1 MDLLA
6 NLSLGLATAATAQN
20 LMYCFVGVF
29 LGTFI
34 GVLPGVG
41 PLAAVAMLLPVSFY
55 LPPETALVMLAGVY
69 YGAEYGGS
77 IASILLNIPGTPSAS
92 VTCLDGYPMA
102 QQGRAGV
109 ALFATAM
116 ASMFGALFG
125 VVVMV
130 LLSPKLAEFALLF
143 QPAEYFSVMV
153 LGLVAASI
161 VNSTGAVRGLMMV
174 CLGILLGTVGVDVNS
189 GETRFTGGFQELRDG
204 VSLVVVAMGLFG
216 ISEVM
221 VSLRGATKSYAGA
234 GLTGS
239 MLPTAREWLRSLM
252 PALRGSAVG
261 SFFGTLPG
269 TGQTV
274 ASFVGYALEKRVNK
288 RGASFGTGAIEGVV
302 VPESANN
309 AAAQTAFIPTL
320 TLGIPGST
328 TMALMLGAL
337 MIHGITPGPR
347 LISEHPE
354 LFWGLVVSFVFG
366 NIFLLILNIPLIG
379 LWVRDPAGAASLP
392 LSDGDRADLCRR
404 LQHLEF
410 AHRCLDDAALRVDRL
425 CAAAVPLRAGSD
437 VDRLRAGP
445 DDGGIFPPRH
455 ALVAWRSERVPD
467 PAGQC
472 PAAWGGSPV
481 AGCHRAAVAVLAGFG
496 PAGGAAPRLSAPHR
510 GFAIDNRAEVRAIS
524 GTARPRGPRWRNPEF
539 W

>member
-1 MDLLA
+1 MELFSNLA
-6 NLSLGLATAATAQN
+6 LGFATAATVYN
-20 LMYCFVGVF
+20 LTYCFVGVF

-102 QQGRAGV
+102 RDGRAGV
-109 ALFATAM
+109 ALFSTAI
-116 ASMFGALFG
+116 ASFFGAIFG

-130 LLSPKLAEFALLF
+130 LLSPALAEFALLF
-143 QPAEYFSVMV
+143 GPAEYFAVMV
-153 LGLVAASI
+153 LGLVAAS
-161 VNSTGAVRGLMMV
+161 VVSTSGALRGVMMV
-174 CLGILLGTVGVDVNS
+174 YLGILLGTVGVDINS
-189 GETRFTGGFQELRDG
+189 GETRFVVGMPELRDG

-221 VSLRGATKSYAGA
+221 VSARGATRSYA
-234 GLTGS
+234 TERIS
-239 MLPTAREWLRSLM
+239 MRKFLPTRAECLRSIG
-252 PALRGSAVG
+252 PAIRGSAVG

-274 ASFVGYALEKRVNK
+274 ASFVGYALEKRISP
-288 RGASFGTGAIEGVV
+288 RGDKFGTGQIEGVV
-302 VPESANN
+302 VPEAANN

-354 LFWGLVVSFVFG
+354 LFWGLIVSFLFG
-366 NIFLLILNIPLIG
+366 NLFLLILNIPLIS
-379 LWVRDPAGAASLP
+379 LWVRLLRVPHYYLYPTVVVLICVGVYSIDNSIFDIWMTLAFGVLGYVLRLFRFEPAPLLIGFVLGPMMEEFFRRAMLLSRGDPMVF
-392 LSDGDRADLCRR
+392 
-404 LQHLEF
+404 LE
-410 AHRCLDDAALRVDRL
+410 RPGSAALLGVATIL
-425 CAAAVPLRAGSD
+425 LLATA
-437 VDRLRAGP
+437 
-445 DDGGIFPPRH
+445 IPRRY
-455 ALVAWRSERVPD
+455 LPWSR
-467 PAGQC
+467 
-472 PAAWGGSPV
+472 
-481 AGCHRAAVAVLAGFG
+481 
-496 PAGGAAPRLSAPHR
+496 
-510 GFAIDNRAEVRAIS
+510 
-524 GTARPRGPRWRNPEF
+524 TA
-539 W
+539 

>member
-1 MDLLA
+1 MELLS
-6 NLSLGLATAATAQN
+6 NLALGFSTATTVSN
-20 LMYCFVGVF
+20 LFYCFVGVF

-55 LPPETALVMLAGVY
+55 LEPTTALVMLAGVY

-77 IASILLNIPGTPSAS
+77 IASILLNIPGTPSSS
-92 VTCLDGYPMA
+92 VTCIDGYPMA

-109 ALFATAM
+109 ALFATSV
-116 ASMFGALFG
+116 ASFFGGVFG

-130 LLSPKLAEFALLF
+130 LLAPRLAEFALLF

-153 LGLVAASI
+153 LGLIAASI
-161 VNSTGAVRGLMMV
+161 VSSSGALRGLMMV
-174 CLGILLGTVGVDVNS
+174 CLGILLGTIGVDVNS
-189 GETRFTGGFQELRDG
+189 GEARFTGGMPELRDG

-221 VSLRGATKSYAGA
+221 VSLRGATKSYAGQNVR
-234 GLTGS
+234 GRDIY
-239 MLPTAREWLRSLM
+239 PTRAEWRRSFL
-252 PALRGSAVG
+252 PALRGASIG

-274 ASFVGYALEKRVNK
+274 ASFVGYALEKKVSPNK
-288 RGASFGTGAIEGVV
+288 AQFGAGAIEGVV

-347 LISEHPE
+347 LISDHPD
-354 LFWGLVVSFVFG
+354 LFWGLVVSFLFG
-366 NIFLLILNIPLIG
+366 NFFLLVLNIPLIG
-379 LWVRDPAGAASLP
+379 LWVRLLRVPHYYLYPTVIIMICVGVYGISNSLTDVWATLAFGLIGYVLRLFRFEPAPMLIGFVLGPMMEEFFRRAMLLSRGDPMVF
-392 LSDGDRADLCRR
+392 
-404 LQHLEF
+404 LE
-410 AHRCLDDAALRVDRL
+410 RPGSAALLAVGALLL
-425 CAAAVPLRAGSD
+425 CASALPVKRILGRLLR
-437 VDRLRAGP
+437 RA
-445 DDGGIFPPRH
+445 
-455 ALVAWRSERVPD
+455 
-467 PAGQC
+467 
-472 PAAWGGSPV
+472 
-481 AGCHRAAVAVLAGFG
+481 
-496 PAGGAAPRLSAPHR
+496 
-510 GFAIDNRAEVRAIS
+510 
-524 GTARPRGPRWRNPEF
+524 
-539 W
+539 

>member
-1 MDLLA
+1 MELLS
-6 NLSLGLATAATAQN
+6 NLALGFSTAATLYN
-20 LMYCFVGVF
+20 LTYCFIGVF

-102 QQGRAGV
+102 RDGRAGV
-109 ALFATAM
+109 ALFSTAI
-116 ASMFGALFG
+116 ASFFGAIFG

-130 LLSPKLAEFALLF
+130 LLSPVLAEFALLF
-143 QPAEYFSVMV
+143 GPAEYFAVMV
-153 LGLVAASI
+153 LGLVAAS
-161 VNSTGAVRGLMMV
+161 VVSTSGAMRGVMMV
-174 CLGILLGTVGVDVNS
+174 CLGILLGTIGVDINS
-189 GETRFTGGFQELRDG
+189 GQTRFVAGMPELRDG
-204 VSLVVVAMGLFG
+204 ISLVVVAMGLFG
-216 ISEVM
+216 ISEVI
-221 VSLRGATKSYAGA
+221 VSARGATRSYATERIS
-234 GLTGS
+234 LRNFF
-239 MLPTAREWLRSLM
+239 PTPLEWLRSIG
-252 PALRGSAVG
+252 PAIRGSVVG

-274 ASFVGYALEKRVNK
+274 ASFVSYALEKRISP
-288 RGASFGTGAIEGVV
+288 RGDKFGTGQIEGVV

-354 LFWGLVVSFVFG
+354 LFWGLIVSFLFG
-366 NIFLLILNIPLIG
+366 NLFLLVLNIPLIG
-379 LWVRDPAGAASLP
+379 LWVRL
-392 LSDGDRADLCRR
+392 
-404 LQHLEF
+404 
-410 AHRCLDDAALRVDRL
+410 LRVPHYFLYPTVVVLICVGVYSIDNSIFDIWATLAFGVLGYILRL
-425 CAAAVPLRAGSD
+425 FRFEPAPLLIGFVLGPMMEEFFRRAMLLSRGDPMVFLERPGSAVLLG
-437 VDRLRAGP
+437 V
-445 DDGGIFPPRH
+445 
-455 ALVAWRSERVPD
+455 ALVLL
-467 PAGQC
+467 
-472 PAAWGGSPV
+472 
-481 AGCHRAAVAVLAGFG
+481 LATAL
-496 PAGGAAPRLSAPHR
+496 PSRYLPWSRLSQQ
-510 GFAIDNRAEVRAIS
+510 G
-524 GTARPRGPRWRNPEF
+524 
-539 W
+539 

>member
-1 MDLLA
+1 MELLS
-6 NLSLGLATAATAQN
+6 NLALGFSTATTVSN
-20 LMYCFVGVF
+20 LFYCFVGVF

-55 LPPETALVMLAGVY
+55 LEPTTALVMLAGVY

-77 IASILLNIPGTPSAS
+77 IASILLNIPGTPSSS
-92 VTCLDGYPMA
+92 VTCIDGYPMA

-109 ALFATAM
+109 ALFATSV
-116 ASMFGALFG
+116 ASFFGGVFG

-130 LLSPKLAEFALLF
+130 LLAPRLAEFALLF

-153 LGLVAASI
+153 LGLIAASI
-161 VNSTGAVRGLMMV
+161 VSSSGALRGLMMV
-174 CLGILLGTVGVDVNS
+174 CLGILLGTIGVDVNS
-189 GETRFTGGFQELRDG
+189 GEARFTGGMPELRDG

-221 VSLRGATKSYAGA
+221 VSLRGATKSYAGQNVR
-234 GLTGS
+234 GRDIY
-239 MLPTAREWLRSLM
+239 PTRAEWRRSFL
-252 PALRGSAVG
+252 PALRGASIG

-274 ASFVGYALEKRVNK
+274 ASFVGYALEKKVSPNK
-288 RGASFGTGAIEGVV
+288 AKFGAGAIEGVV

-347 LISEHPE
+347 LISDHPD
-354 LFWGLVVSFVFG
+354 LFWGLVVSFLFG
-366 NIFLLILNIPLIG
+366 NFFLLVLNIPLIG
-379 LWVRDPAGAASLP
+379 LWVRLLRVPHYYLYPTVIIMICVGVYGISNSLTDVWATLAFGLIGYVLRLFRFEPAPMLIGFVLGPMMEEFFRRAMLLSRGDPMVF
-392 LSDGDRADLCRR
+392 
-404 LQHLEF
+404 LE
-410 AHRCLDDAALRVDRL
+410 RPGSAALLAVGALLL
-425 CAAAVPLRAGSD
+425 CASALPVKRILGRLLR
-437 VDRLRAGP
+437 RA
-445 DDGGIFPPRH
+445 
-455 ALVAWRSERVPD
+455 
-467 PAGQC
+467 
-472 PAAWGGSPV
+472 
-481 AGCHRAAVAVLAGFG
+481 
-496 PAGGAAPRLSAPHR
+496 
-510 GFAIDNRAEVRAIS
+510 
-524 GTARPRGPRWRNPEF
+524 
-539 W
+539 

>member
-1 MDLLA
+1 MELLS
-6 NLSLGLATAATAQN
+6 NLALGFATAATLYN
-20 LMYCFVGVF
+20 LTYCFVGVF

-102 QQGRAGV
+102 RDGRAGV
-109 ALFATAM
+109 ALFSTAI
-116 ASMFGALFG
+116 ASFFGAIFG
-125 VVVMV
+125 VIVMV
-130 LLSPKLAEFALLF
+130 LLSPALAEFALMF
-143 QPAEYFSVMV
+143 GPEEYFAVMV
-153 LGLVAASI
+153 LGLVAAS
-161 VNSTGAVRGLMMV
+161 VVSTSGAMRGVMMV
-174 CLGILLGTVGVDVNS
+174 CLGILLGTVGVDINS
-189 GETRFTGGFQELRDG
+189 GETRFVTGMPELRDG

-221 VSLRGATKSYAGA
+221 VSARGATRSYA
-234 GLTGS
+234 TERIS
-239 MLPTAREWLRSLM
+239 MSNFFPTRSEWLRSIG
-252 PALRGSAVG
+252 PAVRGSAVG

-274 ASFVGYALEKRVNK
+274 ASFVGYALEKRISP
-288 RGASFGTGAIEGVV
+288 RGDKFGTGQIEGVV

-354 LFWGLVVSFVFG
+354 LFWGLIVSFLFG
-366 NIFLLILNIPLIG
+366 NLFLLVLNIPLIG
-379 LWVRDPAGAASLP
+379 LWVRLLRVPHYYLYPTVVVLICVGVYSIDNSIFDIWMTLAFGVLGYVLRLFRFEPAPLLIGFVLGPMMEEFFRRAMLLSRGDPMVF
-392 LSDGDRADLCRR
+392 
-404 LQHLEF
+404 LE
-410 AHRCLDDAALRVDRL
+410 RPGSAALLGVAVAL
-425 CAAAVPLRAGSD
+425 LLVTAVPQ
-437 VDRLRAGP
+437 RL
-445 DDGGIFPPRH
+445 FP
-455 ALVAWRSERVPD
+455 WN
-467 PAGQC
+467 
-472 PAAWGGSPV
+472 
-481 AGCHRAAVAVLAGFG
+481 RAA
-496 PAGGAAPRLSAPHR
+496 
-510 GFAIDNRAEVRAIS
+510 
-524 GTARPRGPRWRNPEF
+524 
-539 W
+539 